1 LTAPERYDL
10 DRFVRAQASHYDRV
24 LSELRSGR
32 KQSHWMWFVFP
43 QLEGLGSSSTSRQFA
58 IRGLD
63 EARAYLAHPLL
74 GPRLLECADAVLR
87 VEGRPAAE
95 ILGSPDDLK
104 LRSCATLF
112 ACVSVAGSVFH
123 RLLAKYYE
131 GEQDAHTLRLLAA
144 AGRPGG
150 PTAAE
155 SR

>member
-1 LTAPERYDL
+1 MTAPKPYDL
-10 DRFVRAQASHYDRV
+10 DRFVRAQASHYDCA

-58 IRGLD
+58 IRSLD

-74 GPRLLECADAVLR
+74 GPRLRVRGCSAR

-95 ILGSPDDLK
+95 ILGSPDDS
-104 LRSCATLF
+104 LRSRATLF
-112 ACVSVAGSVFH
+112 ACVSVAGSVFN